1 MPLPRLRLARPLLLV
16 AVLASAC
23 EIDKLVD
30 TPGAPGGAPVR
41 LSVSTQPLTVMAGA
55 VFSMAVS
62 AVDSSGNVVTS
73 FADPVTLA
81 LASNPANGTL
91 SGTTTVSAM
100 NGVAQ
105 FGDLMLDKASAGYA
119 IGVSAGGLAL
129 TSDTISV
136 VPGDPARLAWAVP
149 PSPVPDDSVMR
160 PAIKVSVVDGFGN
173 VVSTFDGVVTLALG
187 KDGSARGGTTLS
199 GTVSATASAGV
210 ATFDAVQLDQPGQGY
225 TLRAASG
232 GLTSESA
239 PFDVTG
245 NTDLPP
251 PPVATHLIFSAQ
263 PGSAQTGASLGP
275 VSVSALDA
283 SNAVV
288 TSFAGTITV
297 VIGTNPGGG
306 ALSGTLSVVASGGVA
321 TFSSLSIDKAG
332 SGYTLTAASAGLT
345 GATSTAF
352 NITAPPPPPPSATH
366 LIFSSQP
373 ASAQTGNTLGTV
385 SVSALDASN
394 NVVTAFAGAI
404 TLAIGANPGGGSLS
418 GTTTVAAVNGVA
430 TLSNLSINQ
439 AGTGYTLSAS
449 SVGLTGA
456 TSGTFNVTSP
466 PPPPPVATHLA
477 FTVQPSTV
485 QIGSAM
491 PAVQV
496 IALDDQGN
504 RVTTFTGTITV
515 AIASDGSLLGN
526 ASLGGTRSV
535 AAVNGVATFSNL
547 SINQLGVGYTLTAS
561 SSGLTNA
568 TSAAFSVVTL

>member
-1 MPLPRLRLARPLLLV
+1 
-16 AVLASAC
+16 
-23 EIDKLVD
+23 
-30 TPGAPGGAPVR
+30 
-41 LSVSTQPLTVMAGA
+41 
-55 VFSMAVS
+55 
-62 AVDSSGNVVTS
+62 
-73 FADPVTLA
+73 
-81 LASNPANGTL
+81 
-91 SGTTTVSAM
+91 
-100 NGVAQ
+100 
-105 FGDLMLDKASAGYA
+105 
-119 IGVSAGGLAL
+119 
-129 TSDTISV
+129 
-136 VPGDPARLAWAVP
+136 
-149 PSPVPDDSVMR
+149 
-160 PAIKVSVVDGFGN
+160 
-173 VVSTFDGVVTLALG
+173 
-187 KDGSARGGTTLS
+187 
-199 GTVSATASAGV
+199 
-210 ATFDAVQLDQPGQGY
+210 
-225 TLRAASG
+225 
-232 GLTSESA
+232 
-239 PFDVTG
+239 
-245 NTDLPP
+245 
-251 PPVATHLIFSAQ
+251 
-263 PGSAQTGASLGP
+263 